1 MIIHARWRSVAGR
14 LRRFGRQRG
23 SSVVTTEE
31 ARRNI
36 DFVDFCGTEPPTPE
50 DVLAYRRH
58 VLERYAEVVKRAG
71 LPLNEEGTVDWQAVI
86 EEERQK
92 LNQQTESR

>member
-1 MIIHARWRSVAGR
+1 MITQARWRSVTER
-14 LRRFGRQRG
+14 LRRFGRRRG
-23 SSVVTTEE
+23 SSVVTKEE
-31 ARRNI
+31 TQRNI

-50 DVLAYRRH
+50 DALAYRKQ

-92 LNQQTESR
+92 LDQQAES

>member
-1 MIIHARWRSVAGR
+1 MIIHARWRSITVR
-14 LRRFGRQRG
+14 LRRFGRRRG
-23 SSVVTTEE
+23 SSVATTAETQ
-31 ARRNI
+31 RSI

-50 DVLAYRRH
+50 DALAYRKQ

-92 LNQQTESR
+92 LNQQTES

>member
-1 MIIHARWRSVAGR
+1 MIIHARWRSITVR
-14 LRRFGRQRG
+14 LRRFGRRRG
-23 SSVVTTEE
+23 SSVVTKEE
-31 ARRNI
+31 AQRNI

-50 DVLAYRRH
+50 DALAYRKQ

-92 LNQQTESR
+92 LNQQTES

>member
-1 MIIHARWRSVAGR
+1 MIARIRWRFATER
-14 LRRFGRQRG
+14 LRRFGRKRR
-23 SSVVTTEE
+23 SSAVSNEE

-36 DFVDFCGTEPPTPE
+36 DFVDFCGTEAPTPE
-50 DVLAYRRH
+50 DALAYRKQ

-92 LNQQTESR
+92 LDHQAES

>member
-1 MIIHARWRSVAGR
+1 MIIQARWRSVTER
-14 LRRFGRQRG
+14 LRRFGRRRG

-31 ARRNI
+31 AQRNI

-50 DVLAYRRH
+50 DALAYRKQ
-58 VLERYAEVVKRAG
+58 VLERYAEVVERAG

-92 LNQQTESR
+92 LNQQAES